1 MNEVKMI
8 NKNTILSEK
17 RIPSHDELVNIVTP
31 SVNLGANEKLQYK
44 QAEMARK
51 ISDDGLVMT
60 DNILKYGSAFDIP
73 VKCHTLDKTMSVRE
87 MRDAGL
93 FKPSMSSN
101 TLPNDWQSMWD
112 AMRID
117 ISISK
122 ISKGNMR
129 GAFYNIQN
137 NPDADKIISIDE
149 FFPYGI
155 VFEENTGEGQSVT
168 KGETFLG
175 QTDTMEHLIYAA
187 GFDYTLL
194 AALFDKS
201 LDMQKLSNA
210 VILAEDAKKND
221 LSLSPIINET
231 YSGAQQT
238 AADTKSGA
246 SRQELLYNTLANALD
261 DISQREDP
269 VTGRKIDASDLR
281 ILCSPL
287 DARHIET
294 VIGGFDI
301 QGQDEPK
308 NLGSLAGSFSQIV
321 AYDGDVINM
330 RAKTIT
336 YSGVTDGTIYIVKPN
351 RYMNIS
357 IKRNLTLE
365 VDPQP
370 NVMTL
375 SQEERAWYFVEGQY
389 NEDGLDNFVQEV
401 TLPTW

>member
-1 MNEVKMI
+1 MNNVKMI
-8 NKNTILSEK
+8 TKNSVLGEK

-31 SVNLGANEKLQYK
+31 GVSLKANEKKQYK
-44 QAEMARK
+44 QFEMAQSVGSK
-51 ISDDGLVMT
+51 SIVMT
-60 DNILKYGSAFDIP
+60 DNILKYGSAFDVP
-73 VKCHTLDKTMSVRE
+73 VKCNTLDKTMSVRE

-129 GAFYNIQN
+129 APFYNIQN

-175 QTDTMEHLIYAA
+175 QTDTLEHLIYAA

-210 VILAEDAKKND
+210 VTLAEDALKND
-221 LSLSPIINET
+221 LSLTPILGGT
-231 YSGAQQT
+231 YTGVKATGAD
-238 AADTKSGA
+238 AKSGA

-261 DISQREDP
+261 DISEREDP
-269 VTGRKIDASDLR
+269 ITGRKLDASDLR

-308 NLGSLAGSFSQIV
+308 NLGSLTGSFSSIV
-321 AYDGDVINM
+321 AYDGDVINL
-330 RAKTIT
+330 RAKTTT
-336 YSGVTDGTIYIVKPN
+336 YTGAVDGTA
-351 RYMNIS
+351 R
-357 IKRNLTLE
+357 
-365 VDPQP
+365 
-370 NVMTL
+370 
-375 SQEERAWYFVEGQY
+375 
-389 NEDGLDNFVQEV
+389 
-401 TLPTW
+401 

>member
-1 MNEVKMI
+1 MKDVKLI
-8 NKNTILSEK
+8 NKNTILGEK

-31 SVNLGANEKLQYK
+31 SVNLRANEKMQYK
-44 QAEMARK
+44 QAEMSRK
-51 ISDDGLVMT
+51 VSDDGLVLT

-73 VKCHTLDKTMSVRE
+73 IKCHTLDKTMSVRE

-117 ISISK
+117 ISIRK

-137 NPDADKIISIDE
+137 NPGADKIISIDE

-155 VFEENTGEGQSVT
+155 VFEENNGEGQSVT
-168 KGETFLG
+168 KGETLLG
-175 QTDTMEHLIYAA
+175 ATATLEHKIYAA

-201 LDMQKLSNA
+201 LDMQKLSDA

-221 LSLSPIINET
+221 LSITPILSGT
-231 YSGAQQT
+231 YTGAKAT

-261 DISQREDP
+261 DISEREDP
-269 VTGRKIDASDLR
+269 ITGRKIDASNLV

-287 DARHIET
+287 DARHIQT

-308 NLGSLAGSFSQIV
+308 NLGSLSGSFSSIV
-321 AYDGDVINM
+321 AYDGDVINK
-330 RAKTIT
+330 RAETIT
-336 YSGVTDGTIYIVKPN
+336 YSGCTDGTIHIVKPN

-389 NEDGLDNFVQEV
+389 NTEGLSNFVQKV